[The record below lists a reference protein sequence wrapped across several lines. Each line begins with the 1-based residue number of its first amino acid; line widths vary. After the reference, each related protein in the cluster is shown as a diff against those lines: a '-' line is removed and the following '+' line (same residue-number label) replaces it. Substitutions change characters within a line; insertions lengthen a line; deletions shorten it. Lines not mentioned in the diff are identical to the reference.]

1 MRWADYAR
9 LTVRSVRA
17 HRLRS
22 LLTGLGIAVGIAA
35 VVLLTSIGEGIHRY
49 VLNEFTQ
56 FGTTVVSIAPGRT
69 KTHGATVGI
78 FGTTR
83 PLTLGDVRALERLP
97 GVDAA
102 MGMVSGNVEV
112 KAGGRARRVSVMGV
126 GARMPEIYRFPVAS
140 GRFLPPDDPER
151 PRALAV
157 LGARTARELFGD
169 ASPLGARV
177 QVADGRFRVVGVMA
191 AKGNFLGFDLDD
203 AVYVPTA
210 WTLAMFDREGVM
222 EIDVLYAPETDTG
235 ALVRSVERTLTA
247 RHGRL
252 DFTVT
257 TQAQMLETLGSVLS
271 VLTFAVGALGS
282 ISLFVGAIGI
292 LTIMTIAVRERT
304 AEIGLLRALG
314 ARGAQVLGLFLG
326 EAVVLSAL
334 GGLAG
339 LALGAGLAALVRVLV
354 PSLPVHTPWTY
365 ALLSL
370 ALSAAIGL
378 LAGALPAR
386 RAARLDPVEAL
397 RAE

>member
-1 MRWADYAR
+1 MLFRDYAR

-22 LLTGLGIAVGIAA
+22 VLTGLGIAVGIAA

-49 VLNEFTQ
+49 VLEEFTQ
-56 FGTTVVSIAPGRT
+56 FGTTVVTIAPGRT
-69 KTHGATVGI
+69 KTHGANVGV

-83 PLTLGDVRALERLP
+83 PLTLADVQALQRLP
-97 GVDAA
+97 GVAA
-102 MGMVSGNVEV
+102 VMGLVSGNAEV
-112 KAGGRARRVSVMGV
+112 KTGGRTRRVQVLGV
-126 GARMPEIYRFPVAS
+126 GPRMPEIYRSTVAY
-140 GRFLPPDDPER
+140 GRFLPPDDIER

-157 LGARTARELFGD
+157 LGAKTARELFGD
-169 ASPLGARV
+169 RSALGARV
-177 QVADGRFRVVGVMA
+177 QVAGDRFRVVGVMET
-191 AKGNFLGFDLDD
+191 KGQFLGFDLDD

-210 WTLAMFDREGVM
+210 WTLSMFDREGVM
-222 EIDVLYAPETDTG
+222 EIDVLYAPDTDPD
-235 ALVRSVERTLTA
+235 AVVKAVERTLRA

-252 DFTVT
+252 DFTIT
-257 TQAQMLETLGSVLS
+257 TQAQMLATLGSVLS

-339 LALGAGLAALVRVLV
+339 LALGVGLAALLRLFV
-354 PSLPVHTPWTY
+354 PALPVHTPWTY
-365 ALLSL
+365 AALSL
-370 ALSAAIGL
+370 ALSAIIGL